1 MTAGTARL
9 TEREK
14 AKRWDDL
21 ISLLGQPEIR
31 NLTVRH
37 ISKMRRAT
45 GMLLAN
51 REELPATLTAELVS
65 YKSTLDEL
73 YLEAIDGFADV
84 EGVINLLPTYVTE
97 STVAELCQP
106 DTATN
111 NDADTVTA
119 DCTIPGVRRKLGLPV
134 AATAQIGQKTHG

>member
-1 MTAGTARL
+1 MTAGTERL

-14 AKRWDDL
+14 AERWDNL
-21 ISLLGQPEIR
+21 ISLLEQPQIR
-31 NLTVRH
+31 NTTVRH
-37 ISKMRRAT
+37 LSALRRAT

-51 REELPATLTAELVS
+51 REELPAALTTELFS

-73 YLEAIDGFADV
+73 YLEAVDGFADT

-106 DTATN
+106 EA
-111 NDADTVTA
+111 V
-119 DCTIPGVRRKLGLPV
+119 VRL
-134 AATAQIGQKTHG
+134 A